1 MIRDLRQGPDD
12 AAVLD
17 LMIRATDYSLL
28 EKGRAPVTEDV
39 AVFFA
44 SCVPGGDLAEAV
56 KLGFWQGD
64 VLLGFI
70 DMSFGYPAPLD
81 AYIGLLML
89 DKAARGAGIGPQLL
103 AAATARARAKG
114 ATRQLIAVLDA
125 NPKGRAF
132 WQREGF
138 RSERH
143 FPASPDDPLG
153 HARCRMI
160 RDLDEVTETR
170 LS

>member
-1 MIRDLRQGPDD
+1 MIAVLRQGPDD

-17 LMIRATDYSLL
+17 LMVRAADYSLL
-28 EKGRAPVTEDV
+28 EKGRPPVAADV
-39 AVFFA
+39 PAFFA

-56 KLGFWQGD
+56 KLGFWQD
-64 VLLGFI
+64 EVLLGVLE
-70 DMSFGYPAPLD
+70 MSYGYPDPAD

-103 AAATARARAKG
+103 AEATVRARAKG
-114 ATRQLIAVLDA
+114 AKRQLVAVLAA

-138 RSERH
+138 RPERD

-153 HARCRMI
+153 HARCRMT
-160 RDLDEVTETR
+160 RDLR
-170 LS
+170 